1 MIVNMQ
7 TGSTIYDTAVNTYD
21 YTYKKGDIVLK
32 GNDAKTLLNQ
42 KNVYDDW
49 TYIVHPD
56 DLSKV
61 TVIMNHEA
69 EITSEVTTT
78 GIAKDWLKDVAKIAN
93 NIGYYMNP
101 PKNLYTGT
109 SVEIH
114 TTDEN
119 DNGKSIPLK
128 INYYKTNV
136 PGLYKAIYTNPE
148 AINSGYEWLT
158 IDAPILKLN
167 KIIDTSN
174 AYADYG
180 ANYLKQLMNK

>member
-1 MIVNMQ
+1 MIVNIQ
-7 TGSTIYDTAVNTYD
+7 TGSTIYDTTVNTYD

-42 KNVYDDW
+42 KDVYDDW
-49 TYIVHPD
+49 IYIIHPD
-56 DLSKV
+56 DPSKV
-61 TVIMNHEA
+61 TIIMNHEA
-69 EITSEVTTT
+69 EVIREVTTT
-78 GIAKDWLKDVAKIAN
+78 GAAKEWLKDIAKIAN
-93 NIGYYMNP
+93 NIDYYMNQ
-101 PKNLYTGT
+101 PKNLYTGP

-114 TTDEN
+114 TTDED

-128 INYYKTNV
+128 INYYKTNID
-136 PGLYKAIYTNPE
+136 GLYKAIYTNPE
-148 AINSGYEWLT
+148 TINSSYEWLT

-180 ANYLKQLMNK
+180 ANYLRQLIKK